1 MPVKIRLA
9 RRGRKKIPFYHIVV
23 ADSRAP
29 RDGKYIEKLGKYY
42 PKTNPA
48 TIELDFDRAL
58 YWLQTGAQPSDT
70 CRSILSVKGVLYKNH
85 LLNGVKKGALTVEQ
99 VDGKYQAWF
108 EVKEKKHQIMLDD
121 AKDKNEKLKK
131 LRLEAETKVREDK
144 AAAIASKLA
153 KAATQETSES
163 TESAESAESAE
174 TAENTEE
181 TK

>member
-9 RRGRKKIPFYHIVV
+9 RMGRKKIPFYHIVV

-29 RDGKYIEKLGKYY
+29 RDGKYIEQLGKYY

-85 LLNGVKKGALTVEQ
+85 LLNGVKKGALTNEQ
-99 VDGKYQAWF
+99 VDTRFQTWL
-108 EVKEKKHQIMLDD
+108 EEKEKKQLIKLDEV
-121 AKDKNEKLKK
+121 KVKNEKLKK
-131 LRLEAETKVREDK
+131 ERLEIESKVREDK
-144 AAAIASKLA
+144 ATAIAGKLA
-153 KAATQETSES
+153 QVSSETTDS
-163 TESAESAESAE
+163 TE
-174 TAENTEE
+174 TTENSEKTEE
-181 TK
+181 SK